1 MKKKSITNIKFQ
13 LSLAGFLVGVFVI
26 GFIYAG
32 ALESYHFVFTFENVL
47 ELHSKGFYFY
57 IIDLIPV
64 ILLTV
69 GYVVGVGTRK
79 TIIKLNELELEKNKV
94 SVDMLSFAENITEGN
109 LDNDYK
115 PSEENVLGKILI
127 DLRDSLKR
135 NSKEDKIRKKEDEQ
149 RSWIA
154 EGLAKFGDILRKN
167 NDNIELLSYELVS
180 SLCKYT
186 GAVQGGFFIINDELE
201 QDKYFELLAHF
212 AYDRKKY
219 NKKRLELTEGL
230 IGRSAFEKSTIYI
243 DEVPDNYIEVT
254 SGLGRA
260 NPKVLLIVPIKVND
274 EVFGVVEMVSFDYFD
289 PYKIEFV
296 EKVAENI
303 ATTYSTVKIN
313 IKTAGLLNESQESA
327 ERLTQQEEEMRQ
339 NMEELQATQEEAA
352 KQADQF
358 ISFTNSVNHTL
369 IRAEYDIN
377 GIMQYANTKF
387 LKKMGYTG
395 NSEVEGHHISMF
407 IGDKDKLWF
416 NEIWDTLSKG
426 GKHFEGYMKHIT
438 KTGKDLWTMAT
449 YTCVRNNMQV
459 VDRILFLAIDTT
471 EQKEQSLDFE
481 GQIEAINQSSIKV
494 EYAPSGRMLDCNQNF
509 IDTLGYSTEEL
520 KSYSVFSFIRK
531 EEQSSFEE
539 IWDKVINGKPYQGQ
553 SKLVTEKG
561 KEKWFDISYTAALNM
576 YGEVSKVISI
586 ARDITEQKEMELLT
600 NQQNE
605 LLKKHEEDLKASEI
619 KLQSRLEEAKKELKI
634 KFKEI
639 EKAKII
645 SEKTLEGAHDAIITI
660 SHGGVVEFFNRAA
673 ENLWGQS
680 RKDVIGQ
687 DVKMLFKDVEEEA
700 EDEMIYS
707 LVRPEKRKTVGVRK
721 ETHILNKDGELI
733 SVLLILAGAK
743 VQNEYTYTAF
753 IQNIE
758 VELF

>member
-1 MKKKSITNIKFQ
+1 
-13 LSLAGFLVGVFVI
+13 
-26 GFIYAG
+26 
-32 ALESYHFVFTFENVL
+32 
-47 ELHSKGFYFY
+47 
-57 IIDLIPV
+57 
-64 ILLTV
+64 
-69 GYVVGVGTRK
+69 
-79 TIIKLNELELEKNKV
+79 
-94 SVDMLSFAENITEGN
+94 
-109 LDNDYK
+109 
-115 PSEENVLGKILI
+115 
-127 DLRDSLKR
+127 
-135 NSKEDKIRKKEDEQ
+135 
-149 RSWIA
+149 
-154 EGLAKFGDILRKN
+154 
-167 NDNIELLSYELVS
+167 
-180 SLCKYT
+180 
-186 GAVQGGFFIINDELE
+186 
-201 QDKYFELLAHF
+201 
-212 AYDRKKY
+212 
-219 NKKRLELTEGL
+219 
-230 IGRSAFEKSTIYI
+230 
-243 DEVPDNYIEVT
+243 
-254 SGLGRA
+254 
-260 NPKVLLIVPIKVND
+260 
-274 EVFGVVEMVSFDYFD
+274 
-289 PYKIEFV
+289 
-296 EKVAENI
+296 
-303 ATTYSTVKIN
+303 
-313 IKTAGLLNESQESA
+313 
-327 ERLTQQEEEMRQ
+327 
-339 NMEELQATQEEAA
+339 
-352 KQADQF
+352 
-358 ISFTNSVNHTL
+358 
-369 IRAEYDIN
+369 
-377 GIMQYANTKF
+377 
-387 LKKMGYTG
+387 
-395 NSEVEGHHISMF
+395 
-407 IGDKDKLWF
+407 
-416 NEIWDTLSKG
+416 
-426 GKHFEGYMKHIT
+426 
-438 KTGKDLWTMAT
+438 
-449 YTCVRNNMQV
+449 
-459 VDRILFLAIDTT
+459 
-471 EQKEQSLDFE
+471 
-481 GQIEAINQSSIKV
+481 
-494 EYAPSGRMLDCNQNF
+494 MLDCNQNF

-619 KLQSRLEEAKKELKI
+619 QLQSRLEEAKKELKI